1 MNRYFILT
9 LFLML
14 SCCSLAQQ
22 SKCNKTLRYSH
33 LKSKLD
39 SSICVP
45 LGYHIINIYE
55 ADLNGDAGVDKIVR
69 YQKVNLSDGDSI
81 LYAIYKNTRGQFIFL
96 KIFSNLRPL
105 YFKNYD
111 VKSGNKF
118 YDSLKRL
125 YFYPNHTSVEFFTS
139 TIEISLY
146 TDPAT
151 IKKLS
156 FTYSAEED
164 TWILSREIQWFVP
177 PKNYEGDEKLDENG
191 RKLEYDRA
199 PETPLRIE
207 DFDMLKY
214 IGW

>member
-1 MNRYFILT
+1 MDRYFIL
-9 LFLML
+9 LFLLMS

-22 SKCNKTLRYSH
+22 SKCSRTIRYSH
-33 LKSKLD
+33 LKAKLD

-45 LGYHIINIYE
+45 IGYHITNIYE
-55 ADLNGDAGVDKIVR
+55 ADLNGDEAVDKMVR

-81 LYAIYKNTRGQFIFL
+81 FYAIYKNASGRFTFL
-96 KIFSNLRPL
+96 KTFSNLRPL

-111 VKSGNKF
+111 ARSGNKF

-125 YFYPNHTSVEFFTS
+125 YFYPSHTSVELS
-139 TIEISLY
+139 YGTIEISLY

-151 IKKLS
+151 IKKLF
-156 FTYSAEED
+156 FTYSKKAD
-164 TWILSREIQWFVP
+164 TWILSREIQWFIP
-177 PKNYEGDEKLDENG
+177 PKSYEGDEKLDENG
-191 RKLEYDRA
+191 RKQEFDRV

-207 DFDMLKY
+207 DFDILKY